1 MSSFGHGI
9 FETVNSGLLSQI
21 ALTTLGPGTVALK

>member
-1 MSSFGHGI
+1 MSSFGQAL
-9 FETVNSGLLSQI
+9 ETVKSGLLSQI